1 MLGKV
6 QLTVSCA
13 VIVQLL
19 EIKLS
24 FILFQTAAGPPTF
37 ESLLPMG
44 ESIVNFKASFWSMHP
59 IRVGDRTF
67 ENRNIDQSKNL

>member
-13 VIVQLL
+13 VIFLL
-19 EIKLS
+19 LDIKLS

-44 ESIVNFKASFWSMHP
+44 DSIVNFKANVRSAIHP
-59 IRVGDRTF
+59 IRVGTL
-67 ENRNIDQSKNL
+67 ENRNIDHSMNHK